1 MASNFLII
9 TAVATVLGILS
20 GLGVGGGSLL
30 LLWLTL
36 IIGTDQETARM
47 INLLFF
53 LPSAAISCCFRWKQ
67 GTLCIKQILPAAIF
81 GCIGAVLGT
90 ITTDII
96 PLDSL
101 KKLFGILLIITG
113 VRELLYKPKKQAS

>member
-53 LPSAAISCCFRWKQ
+53 LPSAVISCFFRWKQ
-67 GTLCIKQILPAAIF
+67 GTLCIKLILPAAIF